1 MLIAKINSFCSL
13 GMPTPIL
20 MDWVVIAAYIL
31 ASVFCFKAKQVAMS
45 LHEKKHERLWRL
57 LAIST
62 ALLGINKFLYF
73 ESCIT
78 NGFSAIARNYGWYNT
93 RRAIQVEFILIVALF
108 AACIMAWLIYFFKD
122 LKKPA
127 QCAVAAFALLLLL
140 VMVRT
145 ISLHQIDAL
154 IFPDILGVGVGINWI
169 IELVCNLAIASSAWV
184 YFKSYKPTQI
194 QAQ

>member
-1 MLIAKINSFCSL
+1 MPEGNKLTESFDVNYFN
-13 GMPTPIL
+13 GEGAIL
-20 MDWVVIAAYIL
+20 
-31 ASVFCFKAKQVAMS
+31 
-45 LHEKKHERLWRL
+45 
-57 LAIST
+57 
-62 ALLGINKFLYF
+62 
-73 ESCIT
+73 
-78 NGFSAIARNYGWYNT
+78 
-93 RRAIQVEFILIVALF
+93 
-108 AACIMAWLIYFFKD
+108 FFKD

-184 YFKSYKPTQI
+184 YFKSYKPTQL
-194 QAQ
+194 QA